1 MKKGTKKRCG
11 GLEARDV
18 EGRVYNDKERNKR
31 GRRREGEEN
40 KTFK

>member
-1 MKKGTKKRCG
+1 MKKGTEKG
-11 GLEARDV
+11 EGLEARDV

-40 KTFK
+40 KTLK